1 MGLNLNKSTIDILLA
16 TYNGEEYITAQIYS
30 LLSQTH
36 KNWQLYVADDGSTD
50 NTIEI
55 IKSIMSNDDRLNIID
70 FEKPVKNAG
79 KNFWRLL
86 PHSKANFTIFCDQDD
101 VWLDCKLSE
110 LLDVADSS
118 FDNMCP
124 CLVYCDTYI
133 YDEKLKKITADTLY
147 PITFNSFEDL
157 IFHNGGYQGSSILFN
172 KALRDKASTYY
183 PKAMYIHDEIITL
196 IAHCFGNVFHLDKPL
211 MLYRIHE
218 SNVIGKSTSENILL
232 KRLRH
237 IVLRNTFV
245 IYRPSYISKIE
256 FYKCFQSSL
265 IIEKKEVFDRYF
277 EYCKSGFFKR
287 LVISISGKPTRFR
300 LYLIYRTLTKR
311 IFNE

>member
-1 MGLNLNKSTIDILLA
+1 MNKSTIDILLA
-16 TYNGEEYITAQIYS
+16 TYNGEEYIATQIYS

-55 IKSIMSNDDRLNIID
+55 IKSIMPNDNRLNIVD
-70 FEKPVKNAG
+70 FEKPVKSAA

-86 PHSKANFTIFCDQDD
+86 PYSKAEYAIFCDQDD
-101 VWLDCKLSE
+101 VWLDCKLTE
-110 LLDVADSS
+110 LLNVAETS
-118 FDNMCP
+118 FDNIKP

-147 PITFNSFEDL
+147 PINFNSFEDL

-172 KALRDKASTYY
+172 KALRDKALTYY

-196 IAHCFGNVFHLDKPL
+196 IAHCFGEVFHLDKSL

-218 SNVIGKSTSENILL
+218 NNVIGKAAMNYVLL
-232 KRLRH
+232 RRLKSLIARD
-237 IVLRNTFV
+237 TFV
-245 IYRPSYISKIE
+245 IYKPSYSSKLE
-256 FYKCFQSSL
+256 FYEFFKSDIST
-265 IIEKKEVFDRYF
+265 EKREVFEEYF
-277 EYCKSGFFKR
+277 EYCDSKFLKR
-287 LVISISGKPTRFR
+287 LNISLSAKLTKFR
-300 LYLIYRTLTKR
+300 LYLVYRTLTR
-311 IFNE
+311 TLFNE